1 MPQRWI
7 AAPVPPAAAGLRAAG
22 IPLRLA
28 ELLALRGV
36 ESPSAARRF
45 LEPDL
50 DQLHPAGALAGMAA
64 AVARLA
70 AACRDSET
78 VAVLGD
84 YDVDGISAT
93 AILVAVLRSCGARA
107 EPIIARRHAEGYGF
121 QHTHVLRSLELGAG
135 LLVTVDCGTNSR
147 AAAAEASARGLELIV
162 VDHHLPD
169 GGAPLEATLVNPRRP
184 DCAYPFDD
192 LTGAGLAFKLAAALL
207 EVLGREIPWE
217 ALLRVACLGTI
228 ADVAPLTDENRVIAA
243 LGLDALGRSRSPGL
257 RALIA
262 EAGLRPPLRA
272 SDVGFRLAPRLNA
285 AGRLG
290 SAEPAL
296 DLLLERDPGRAREL
310 ARQLEGL
317 NRERRRIEAGILAQA
332 RATIDGRAAAGIAVA
347 WSEDWNRGVVGIA
360 AARLVRDLGRPVI
373 LLAVEGEHATGSG
386 RSVPGVH
393 LHDFLGAW
401 GPRYERFGGH
411 AQAVGLT
418 VRRDRLEQ
426 LRGEWE
432 AASSG
437 WPREAPDGGLR
448 YDLELA
454 PDEIDA
460 SLLDQVERLE
470 PFGAGN
476 EEPIFRV
483 GPMRRRG
490 ETRLFGKGH
499 GALRLELPGGEV
511 EAVGWGWAERLADVA
526 EWVEA
531 LVAVERDRWRG
542 GVRLRLEDLRPA
554 SPAGGRT
561 RIER

>member
-1 MPQRWI
+1 VPQRWI

-22 IPLRLA
+22 LPRRLA

-36 ESPSAARRF
+36 ETPEAARRF

-50 DQLHPAGALAGMAA
+50 EQLHPAGALAGMAA
-64 AVARLA
+64 AVERLA
-70 AACRDSET
+70 AVCRGAGT

-93 AILVAVLRSCGARA
+93 AILVAVLRTCGARA
-107 EPIIARRHAEGYGF
+107 EPIVARRHAEGYGF
-121 QHTHVLRSLELGAG
+121 QRTHVQRAFDLGAD

-147 AAAAEASARGLELIV
+147 AAAAEASERGLDLIV

-169 GGAPLEATLVNPRRP
+169 GGAPLPATLVNPRRP

-192 LTGAGLAFKLAAALL
+192 LTGAGLALKLAAALL
-207 EVLGREIPWE
+207 EALGREIPWA

-228 ADVAPLTDENRVIAA
+228 ADVAPLTGENRVIAA
-243 LGLDALGRSRSPGL
+243 LGLAALGSCRSPGL

-272 SDVGFRLAPRLNA
+272 ADVGFRLAPRLNA

-290 SAEPAL
+290 PAEPAL
-296 DLLLERDPGRAREL
+296 ELLLERDPARAREL
-310 ARQLEGL
+310 ARHLDER
-317 NRERRRIEAGILAQA
+317 NRDRRRIQAAILSEA
-332 RATIDGRAAAGIAVA
+332 RAMVDGRAPEGIAVA
-347 WSEDWNRGVVGIA
+347 WSDAWNRGVVGIA
-360 AARLVRDLGRPVI
+360 AARLVRDLGRPVL

-386 RSVPGVH
+386 RSVPGIH

-401 GPRYERFGGH
+401 GARYERFGGH
-411 AQAVGLT
+411 AQAVGMT

-437 WPREAPDGGLR
+437 WPLAAPDGGIR
-448 YDLELA
+448 YDLEIA
-454 PDEIDA
+454 PDEVDA

-476 EEPIFRV
+476 QEPIFRL
-483 GPMRRRG
+483 GPVRRCS
-490 ETRLFGKGH
+490 ETRRFGKGH
-499 GALRLELPGGEV
+499 GALRLELPGGDV
-511 EAVGWGWAERLADVA
+511 EAVGWGWAERLGDAA

-531 LVAVERDRWRG
+531 LVGVERDRWRG
-542 GVRLRLEDLRPA
+542 GVRLRLEDLRAA
-554 SPAGGRT
+554 STGGAGT
-561 RIER
+561 RIDR